1 MLDFQFGFRSS
12 GSYADFPTVVS
23 DGIARG
29 FDRSEA
35 TPAVALGISK
45 AFNVG
50 WYASLLHKVKGIVI
64 EAAEL

>member
-12 GSYADFPTVVS
+12 GSTVVS

-45 AFNVG
+45 AFNAG
-50 WYASLLHKVKGIVI
+50 WYASLLHKVEGIVI
-64 EAAEL
+64 EAAAL